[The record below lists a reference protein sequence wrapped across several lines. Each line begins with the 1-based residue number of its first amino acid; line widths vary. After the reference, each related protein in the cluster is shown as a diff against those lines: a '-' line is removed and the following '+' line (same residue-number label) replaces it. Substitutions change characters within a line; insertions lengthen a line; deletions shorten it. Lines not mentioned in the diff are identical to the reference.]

1 MFARRFDQLDAMEK
15 VKSLLKG
22 VSGETIS
29 VPSIV
34 VVGAQSS
41 GKSSVLEHATGLA
54 FPRGEGMCTRVPTI
68 VSVEGGADEES
79 LLVSNDPEYKESELT
94 FAMNHDDSE
103 AFGDA
108 IQHLTDHTTKVGQ
121 IGEAPIY
128 VKFARK
134 TGLTFTLTDVPGI
147 TCNSKTCKGSDIEK
161 QTTDLT
167 RKMIGMSADTLVLV
181 VLPATDD
188 FDNSKALQLA
198 MELDPRGD
206 RTIGV
211 VTKIDNLPPGSEI
224 VKHMSGDSIYLRHG
238 FFAVRNR
245 TQKEINEGMGMDDL
259 EHEEAELFITDEVLS
274 ELPEEQRGMPRLLDK
289 VASEQ
294 GKRLDQRIPA
304 LRREIQDR
312 IIKATKA
319 IAGLPEP
326 MADDAARAKFLNR
339 KLARIESDFRRCVE
353 SDTSVLGSACKETNL
368 AARVHEVTVA
378 LGDNTRAQQ
387 PSFLSG
393 DVESQL
399 RNANKEGLG
408 YDLSNFMQG
417 TVFRSVFHDAVAPVF
432 VAEAATA
439 AEATHK
445 CVIACFDALVDHHL
459 GDGVTLAIRAAVKQH
474 FGDVLNRTVADA
486 TKFINQLHKDEA
498 SVCHTDNHYYMQTIS
513 KFDEKVAQHSHEWKN
528 DKGTHGHGCALEDLP
543 EDFMHT
549 VALDFKNTRSNDAL
563 AIRTMQISLYAYGKV
578 VNKRFTD
585 YVGVVLK
592 SRVLMGTANTLTDEV
607 INWSTALQSK
617 VQEDPALAHKRVTL
631 TNDVQRLE
639 KALAVLTAL

>member
-1 MFARRFDQLDAMEK
+1 MLTRRFAQLDAMEQ

-22 VSGETIS
+22 VSGEAIS

-68 VSVEGGADEES
+68 VSVEGGADKEG
-79 LLVSNDPEYKESELT
+79 LVVSNDPEYKESDWT
-94 FAMNHDDSE
+94 FAIDQDNPEAFSE
-103 AFGDA
+103 A
-108 IQHLTDHTTKVGQ
+108 IQRLTNHMTKVGE

-128 VKFARK
+128 VKYTRK

-147 TCNSKTCKGSDIEK
+147 TCNSKTCKGSVVEA
-161 QTTDLT
+161 QTTSLT
-167 RKMIGMSADTLVLV
+167 RKVIGTSADTLVLV

-198 MELDPRGD
+198 MELDPEGD

-224 VKHMSGDSIYLRHG
+224 VNHMSGDSIYLRHG

-245 TQKEINEGMGMDDL
+245 TQKEINEGMDMDEL
-259 EHEEAELFITDEVLS
+259 AHEEAELFTTDEVLKG
-274 ELPEEQRGMPRLLDK
+274 LPEEQRGMARLLDK

-294 GKRLDQRIPA
+294 GKRLDQRIPT

-312 IIKATKA
+312 ITKSTKA

-326 MADDAARAKFLNR
+326 MADDAARVKFLHR
-339 KLARIESDFRRCVE
+339 KLSRIESDFRKCVE
-353 SDTSVLGSACKETNL
+353 SYTSVLGQECKDANL

-378 LGDNTRAQQ
+378 LGNNTREQQ
-387 PSFLSG
+387 PTFLTD
-393 DVESQL
+393 DVEHQL
-399 RNANKEGLG
+399 RSAHTEGLG
-408 YDLSNFMQG
+408 YNLADFMQAS
-417 TVFRSVFHDAVAPVF
+417 VFRSAFHDAVAPVLK
-432 VAEAATA
+432 AEAAIA
-439 AEATHK
+439 AEATHE

-459 GDGVTLAIRAAVKQH
+459 GDGVTPAIRTAVKQH
-474 FGDVLNRTVADA
+474 FGDVLNRTVAEA
-486 TKFINQLHKDEA
+486 TAFIDRLQRDEA
-498 SVCHTDNHYYMQTIS
+498 NVTHTDNHYYMQTIT
-513 KFDEKVAQHSHEWKN
+513 KFKEKVAQHSHEWKSHRN
-528 DKGTHGHGCALEDLP
+528 THGHGCEAEDLP
-543 EDFMHT
+543 EEFMRS
-549 VALDFKNTRSNDAL
+549 VALSFGNGSNDAL

-585 YVGVVLK
+585 TVGVTLK
-592 SRVLMGTANTLTDEV
+592 SQVLMGMADKLTDEA

-617 VQEDPALAHKRVTL
+617 VQEEPGLAHKRATL
-631 TNDVQRLE
+631 TNDVQRLG
-639 KALAVLTAL
+639 KALAVLKAL